1 MKMNKKQAYFIA
13 GTDTGVGK
21 TLIASALVHSF
32 VQHGLRSVGMKPI
45 AAGCALRRGRLM
57 SEDVGQLIAASNVET
72 PLDLVNPYALAPA
85 IAPHIAARQS
95 GVSLELTT
103 IVAAYERLADLAEA
117 VVVEG
122 VGGFCVP
129 LNDRH
134 DTADLAQALGLP
146 VILVVGMRL
155 GCLNHALLTAEAIKR
170 RGLRLTGWVA
180 NRIDAEMLVYEE
192 NLQTLRQRLDVP
204 CLGVLPWLGP
214 QVTAADA
221 AAYLQLPV

>member
-57 SEDVGQLIAASNVET
+57 SEDVEQLIAASNV
-72 PLDLVNPYALAPA
+72 
-85 IAPHIAARQS
+85 
-95 GVSLELTT
+95 
-103 IVAAYERLADLAEA
+103 
-117 VVVEG
+117 
-122 VGGFCVP
+122 
-129 LNDRH
+129 